1 MAPEDW
7 QPRLSSD
14 CHTHTGMSS
23 CSHMNIHIFRNTCKA
38 IWFDDCIRC
47 VLTGILFWSEPLIN
61 ARCLFTTWPQTE
73 QKQRQFSVT
82 CHQALLRVLKYFATC
97 STYASVAAHYGL
109 YNALEFHS
117 CQCRH
122 FWASLCATAELH
134 APSSVGMLQ
143 YAHWFTMCIHCFL
156 KMSSRTLQVSA
167 FLLALN
173 PGSL

>member
-14 CHTHTGMSS
+14 CLIHTGMSS

-38 IWFDDCIRC
+38 IWVWWLYKVCLNWHPLQVWTLDQCPLPLHN
-47 VLTGILFWSEPLIN
+47 LTSDL
-61 ARCLFTTWPQTE
+61 
-73 QKQRQFSVT
+73 QKQRHFSVT
-82 CHQALLRVLKYFATC
+82 CHQALLHVLKYFATS
-97 STYASVAAHYGL
+97 STYASVAGL

-122 FWASLCATAELH
+122 FWASLCATAESH
-134 APSSVGMLQ
+134 APSSVSMLQ

-156 KMSSRTLQVSA
+156 KMSSRTLLFS
-167 FLLALN
+167 
-173 PGSL
+173 